1 MTDPD
6 FLISPAETPAPARKP
21 FARSALTAMIIGG
34 IILALSGLCTGG
46 FAISPLVN
54 GQGAAE
60 FFNFL
65 IIPLMVGAIGIVPG
79 LLLFFTGRHVRK
91 SGASVGAGVI
101 ALVLAL
107 PLFVIPY
114 LTGTNGLESLAP
126 LVITALIGLLPLI
139 WGIMLIRAALRDK

>member
-6 FLISPAETPAPARKP
+6 VLISPAQTPAPARRP

-34 IILALSGLCTGG
+34 IILVLSGLCTGG

-54 GQGAAE
+54 GQGWSE

-65 IIPLMVGAIGIVPG
+65 IVPLMVGAIGIVPG
-79 LLLFFTGRHVRK
+79 LLLYFTGRHVRK
-91 SGASVGAGVI
+91 NGASVGSGLI

-107 PLFVIPY
+107 PLFVVPY
-114 LTGTNGLESLAP
+114 FIATHGFESLAP
-126 LVITALIGLLPLI
+126 LIVTALIGALPLI
-139 WGIMLIRAALRDK
+139 WGIMLIRAARRGK

>member
-6 FLISPAETPAPARKP
+6 FLVSPAEAPARVRKP
-21 FARSALTAMIIGG
+21 FARSAFTAMIMGG

-54 GQGAAE
+54 GQGWSE
-60 FFNFL
+60 FLNFL
-65 IIPLMVGAIGIVPG
+65 IVPLMVGAIGIVPG

-91 SGASVGAGVI
+91 NGASVGAGLI

-107 PLFVIPY
+107 PLFLVPY
-114 LTGTNGLESLAP
+114 FTGTNGLDSLAP
-126 LVITALIGLLPLI
+126 LLVTALIGALPLI
-139 WGIMLIRAALRDK
+139 WGIMLIRAALRK